1 MEMHQ
6 VRYFLA
12 VCDTLNFTRAAAAC
26 NVAQPSLTRAIKKLE
41 DELGGDLFQRER
53 NQTHLTGLGRLM
65 KPHLET
71 IYSASEAAKAE
82 ADGFHTLDTAPVR
95 LGVMSTIGPG
105 QMVPLLGRLH
115 DEIPSIEIDIKEAP
129 GNELVD
135 LLLDGEIEVALMG
148 LPNLPDRL
156 KAIPLYTERYT
167 IAFAKGHRF
176 EQMNAIPCR
185 ELDGEHYLKRI
196 HCEFS
201 DHFKAL
207 DEEKTWTVNVRY
219 SSERED
225 WVQALVLAGHGC
237 SVMPEFLPSLPGIAT
252 RPIIDPEISRTIAL
266 VTVAGR
272 AYSPVL
278 RSVMRITSAFP
289 WPGGKT

>member
-12 VCDTLNFTRAAAAC
+12 VCETLNFTRAAAAC

-41 DELGGDLFQRER
+41 EELGGDLFRRER
-53 NQTHLTGLGRLM
+53 NKTHLTGLGQLM
-65 KPHLET
+65 KPYLET
-71 IYSASEAAKAE
+71 IYGAIETAKAK
-82 ADGFHTLDTAPVR
+82 ADGFHSLDTAPVR

-105 QMVPLLGRLH
+105 QIVPLLSRLH
-115 DEIPSIEIDIKEAP
+115 EEIPSIEIEIKEAP

-135 LLLDGEIEVALMG
+135 LMLDGEIEVALLG
-148 LPNLPDRL
+148 LPGLPDRL
-156 KAIPLYTERYT
+156 RAIPLYTERYT

-185 ELDGEHYLKRI
+185 DLDGEDYLKRI

-207 DEEKTWTVNVRY
+207 EEEKTWTVNIRY

-237 SVMPEFLPSLPGIAT
+237 SVMPEFLPTLPGIAT
-252 RPIIDPEISRTIAL
+252 RPVSEPAVSRTISM
-266 VTVAGR
+266 VTVSGR
-272 AYSPVL
+272 AHSPLL
-278 RSVMRITSAFP
+278 RSIMRIASAFP
-289 WPGGKT
+289 WQGGGI